1 MGNGPSLNQMNLDL
15 FKNEYV
21 WGSNRCYLLF
31 DRINWRPS
39 FYVSV
44 DRRVVPDNA
53 QDINEL
59 MTKLPRTLFFLPSH
73 FLNLTEIKSH
83 KNLYRFVES
92 LNKENN
98 NPFDSISLD
107 PSKSIPNPKTVTIT
121 AIQLAAYLGFNPI
134 YLIGCDTSYI
144 IPSNVTFENG
154 VSDFLISNENND
166 PNHFSTEYFGS
177 GKKWHD
183 PHVDRMFK
191 QYEEANIVYKS
202 IGLDIYNAT
211 VGGKLEVF
219 PRVNYLDLF

>member
-1 MGNGPSLNQMNLDL
+1 
-15 FKNEYV
+15 
-21 WGSNRCYLLF
+21 
-31 DRINWRPS
+31 
-39 FYVSV
+39 
-44 DRRVVPDNA
+44 
-53 QDINEL
+53 
-59 MTKLPRTLFFLPSH
+59 RTLFFLPSH